1 MSRMPATAAHSPR
14 LSCLSRAESSSRNS
28 SSVDRS
34 PPLAFAASR
43 SAVHASFES
52 GIAWRVPSAV
62 RIVWESIPHPFI
74 APLDH
79 RGFGEERGL
88 DSTLQDRS
96 LQALQGLDSDWL
108 LLAHAAR
115 SRSSLVRA
123 LAPCRRSG
131 LGYS

>member
-1 MSRMPATAAHSPR
+1 MPATAAHSPR
-14 LSCLSRAESSSRNS
+14 LSCLSRAASSSRNS

-88 DSTLQDRS
+88 DSTPQNRS
-96 LQALQGLDSDWL
+96 LQALQSLDSNWL
-108 LLAHAAR
+108 LL
-115 SRSSLVRA
+115 LVRTRHA
-123 LAPCRRSG
+123 YLSRVLPSLARARVLG
-131 LGYS
+131 L